1 MSIFLLENGQ
11 LNAIQGTT
19 FINES
24 ILERQH
30 LQQALKQN
38 ISVIAADCL
47 VLTEEYAEWDASRK
61 RIDLLA
67 IDKQAN
73 LVIIELKRTDTGDH
87 MELQALRYA
96 SMISTMTFEHALDV
110 LVDYRNKNGEEGFT
124 RENARETIEDFIELD
139 AINETNFGNDVRI
152 ILVSAEFSKELT
164 TSVIWLNERDLDI
177 TCVRMKPYKYQDQ
190 ILIDIQQV
198 LPLPEA
204 KDYQIRAQKKAEERR
219 EIQKNLNSKDYSKYL
234 FNGLELNKRKLVL
247 ELIKTHIKNNNI
259 LSLEDLLF
267 DFPQELRKGRKMYK
281 RYDEVIQTN
290 DKNRY
295 FSEVDEVLDLTDG
308 KFVISNQWGAG
319 NIQAILDRA
328 DELGYEIEIVS
339 DNVSV
344 IKEVIFGE
352 YQIQQL
358 SNLSI
363 NISKNQVL
371 QSVAK
376 PILREIAIRINVDL
390 NNLKGN
396 EKNTRSLGSD
406 VIQRISQ
413 MEKKDRKLE
422 MVIYPFCNNSDNT

>member
-1 MSIFLLENGQ
+1 
-11 LNAIQGTT
+11 
-19 FINES
+19 S

-413 MEKKDRKLE
+413 MEKER
-422 MVIYPFCNNSDNT
+422 

>member
-11 LNAIQGTT
+11 LNAIHGTT

-281 RYDEVIQTN
+281 RYDEVTQTN

-413 MEKKDRKLE
+413 MEKER
-422 MVIYPFCNNSDNT
+422 

>member
-413 MEKKDRKLE
+413 MEKER
-422 MVIYPFCNNSDNT
+422 

>member
-1 MSIFLLENGQ
+1 MS
-11 LNAIQGTT
+11 
-19 FINES
+19 
-24 ILERQH
+24 
-30 LQQALKQN
+30 
-38 ISVIAADCL
+38 C
-47 VLTEEYAEWDASRK
+47 TE
-61 RIDLLA
+61 
-67 IDKQAN
+67 
-73 LVIIELKRTDTGDH
+73 
-87 MELQALRYA
+87 
-96 SMISTMTFEHALDV
+96 
-110 LVDYRNKNGEEGFT
+110 
-124 RENARETIEDFIELD
+124 
-139 AINETNFGNDVRI
+139 
-152 ILVSAEFSKELT
+152 
-164 TSVIWLNERDLDI
+164 
-177 TCVRMKPYKYQDQ
+177 
-190 ILIDIQQV
+190 
-198 LPLPEA
+198 
-204 KDYQIRAQKKAEERR
+204 
-219 EIQKNLNSKDYSKYL
+219 
-234 FNGLELNKRKLVL
+234 
-247 ELIKTHIKNNNI
+247 KNNNI

-413 MEKKDRKLE
+413 MEKER
-422 MVIYPFCNNSDNT
+422 

>member
-1 MSIFLLENGQ
+1 M
-11 LNAIQGTT
+11 
-19 FINES
+19 
-24 ILERQH
+24 
-30 LQQALKQN
+30 
-38 ISVIAADCL
+38 
-47 VLTEEYAEWDASRK
+47 
-61 RIDLLA
+61 
-67 IDKQAN
+67 
-73 LVIIELKRTDTGDH
+73 
-87 MELQALRYA
+87 
-96 SMISTMTFEHALDV
+96 
-110 LVDYRNKNGEEGFT
+110 
-124 RENARETIEDFIELD
+124 
-139 AINETNFGNDVRI
+139 
-152 ILVSAEFSKELT
+152 
-164 TSVIWLNERDLDI
+164 NERDLDI

-259 LSLEDLLF
+259 LSIEDLLF

-413 MEKKDRKLE
+413 MEKER
-422 MVIYPFCNNSDNT
+422 

>member
-124 RENARETIEDFIELD
+124 RENARETIEDFIELE

-177 TCVRMKPYKYQDQ
+177 TCVRMKPYKYKEQ

-219 EIQKNLNSKDYSKYL
+219 EIQKNLNSRDYSKYL

-290 DKNRY
+290 EKNRY

-413 MEKKDRKLE
+413 MEKER
-422 MVIYPFCNNSDNT
+422 

>member
-190 ILIDIQQV
+190 ILIDIQQL

-219 EIQKNLNSKDYSKYL
+219 EIQKNLNSRDYSKYL

-259 LSLEDLLF
+259 LSIEDLLF

-363 NISKNQVL
+363 NITKNQVL

-413 MEKKDRKLE
+413 MEKER
-422 MVIYPFCNNSDNT
+422 

>member
-1 MSIFLLENGQ
+1 
-11 LNAIQGTT
+11 
-19 FINES
+19 
-24 ILERQH
+24 
-30 LQQALKQN
+30 
-38 ISVIAADCL
+38 
-47 VLTEEYAEWDASRK
+47 
-61 RIDLLA
+61 
-67 IDKQAN
+67 
-73 LVIIELKRTDTGDH
+73 
-87 MELQALRYA
+87 
-96 SMISTMTFEHALDV
+96 
-110 LVDYRNKNGEEGFT
+110 
-124 RENARETIEDFIELD
+124 
-139 AINETNFGNDVRI
+139 
-152 ILVSAEFSKELT
+152 
-164 TSVIWLNERDLDI
+164 
-177 TCVRMKPYKYQDQ
+177 MKPYKYQDQ

-363 NISKNQVL
+363 NISKIKCCNLL
-371 QSVAK
+371 Q
-376 PILREIAIRINVDL
+376 
-390 NNLKGN
+390 NL
-396 EKNTRSLGSD
+396 
-406 VIQRISQ
+406 
-413 MEKKDRKLE
+413 
-422 MVIYPFCNNSDNT
+422 Y

>member
-110 LVDYRNKNGEEGFT
+110 LVDYRNKNGEDGFT
-124 RENARETIEDFIELD
+124 RENARETIEDFIELE

-177 TCVRMKPYKYQDQ
+177 TCVRMKPYKYKEQ

-219 EIQKNLNSKDYSKYL
+219 EIQKNLNSRDYSKYL

-413 MEKKDRKLE
+413 MEKER
-422 MVIYPFCNNSDNT
+422 

>member
-1 MSIFLLENGQ
+1 MSIFLLENGH

-110 LVDYRNKNGEEGFT
+110 LVDYRNKNGEDGFT
-124 RENARETIEDFIELD
+124 RENARETIEDFIELE

-177 TCVRMKPYKYQDQ
+177 ACVRMKPYKYKEQ

-219 EIQKNLNSKDYSKYL
+219 EIQKNLNSRDYSKYL

-413 MEKKDRKLE
+413 MEKE
-422 MVIYPFCNNSDNT
+422 S

>member
-11 LNAIQGTT
+11 LNAIHGTT

-198 LPLPEA
+198 LPLLEA

-413 MEKKDRKLE
+413 MEKER
-422 MVIYPFCNNSDNT
+422 

>member
-124 RENARETIEDFIELD
+124 RENARETIEDFIELE

-177 TCVRMKPYKYQDQ
+177 TCVRMKPYKYKEQ

-219 EIQKNLNSKDYSKYL
+219 EIQKNLNSRDYSKYL

-413 MEKKDRKLE
+413 MEKER
-422 MVIYPFCNNSDNT
+422 

>member
-1 MSIFLLENGQ
+1 M
-11 LNAIQGTT
+11 
-19 FINES
+19 
-24 ILERQH
+24 
-30 LQQALKQN
+30 
-38 ISVIAADCL
+38 
-47 VLTEEYAEWDASRK
+47 
-61 RIDLLA
+61 
-67 IDKQAN
+67 
-73 LVIIELKRTDTGDH
+73 
-87 MELQALRYA
+87 
-96 SMISTMTFEHALDV
+96 
-110 LVDYRNKNGEEGFT
+110 VDYRNKNGEEGFT

-413 MEKKDRKLE
+413 MEKER
-422 MVIYPFCNNSDNT
+422 

>member
-11 LNAIQGTT
+11 LNAIHGTT

-308 KFVISNQWGAG
+308 KFVISNQWGVG

-413 MEKKDRKLE
+413 MEKER
-422 MVIYPFCNNSDNT
+422 

>member
-1 MSIFLLENGQ
+1 MFENGQ

-30 LQQALKQN
+30 LQHALKQN

-110 LVDYRNKNGEEGFT
+110 LVEYRNKNGEEGFT
-124 RENARETIEDFIELD
+124 RENAREAIEDFIELE

-219 EIQKNLNSKDYSKYL
+219 EIQKNLNNRDYSKYL

-259 LSLEDLLF
+259 LSFEDLLF

-295 FSEVDEVLDLTDG
+295 FSEVDEILDLNDG

-328 DELGYEIEIVS
+328 DELGYEIEIVT

-344 IKEVIFGE
+344 IKEVVFGE

-371 QSVAK
+371 QSVVK

-413 MEKKDRKLE
+413 LEKER
-422 MVIYPFCNNSDNT
+422 

>member
-124 RENARETIEDFIELD
+124 KENARETIEDFIELD

-376 PILREIAIRINVDL
+376 PIFREIAIRINVDL

-413 MEKKDRKLE
+413 MEKER
-422 MVIYPFCNNSDNT
+422 

>member
-11 LNAIQGTT
+11 LNAIHGTT

-376 PILREIAIRINVDL
+376 PMAE
-390 NNLKGN
+390 
-396 EKNTRSLGSD
+396 
-406 VIQRISQ
+406 
-413 MEKKDRKLE
+413 
-422 MVIYPFCNNSDNT
+422 

>member
-124 RENARETIEDFIELD
+124 RENARETIEDFIELE

-344 IKEVIFGE
+344 IKEVVFGE

-413 MEKKDRKLE
+413 MEKER
-422 MVIYPFCNNSDNT
+422 

>member
-1 MSIFLLENGQ
+1 MFENGQ

-30 LQQALKQN
+30 LQHALKQN

-110 LVDYRNKNGEEGFT
+110 LVEYRNKNGEEGFT
-124 RENARETIEDFIELD
+124 RENAREAIEDFIELE

-219 EIQKNLNSKDYSKYL
+219 EIQKNLNNRDYSKYL

-259 LSLEDLLF
+259 LSFEDLLF

-295 FSEVDEVLDLTDG
+295 FSEVDEILNLNDG

-328 DELGYEIEIVS
+328 DELGYEIEIVT

-344 IKEVIFGE
+344 IKEVVFGE

-371 QSVAK
+371 QSVVK

-413 MEKKDRKLE
+413 LEKER
-422 MVIYPFCNNSDNT
+422 

>member
-11 LNAIQGTT
+11 LNAIHGTT

-344 IKEVIFGE
+344 IKEVVFGE

-413 MEKKDRKLE
+413 MEKER
-422 MVIYPFCNNSDNT
+422 

>member
-1 MSIFLLENGQ
+1 
-11 LNAIQGTT
+11 
-19 FINES
+19 
-24 ILERQH
+24 
-30 LQQALKQN
+30 
-38 ISVIAADCL
+38 VIAADCL

-110 LVDYRNKNGEEGFT
+110 LVDYRNKNGEDGFT
-124 RENARETIEDFIELD
+124 RENARETIEDFIELE

-177 TCVRMKPYKYQDQ
+177 TCVRMKPYKYKEQ

-219 EIQKNLNSKDYSKYL
+219 EIQKNLNSRDYSKYL

-413 MEKKDRKLE
+413 MEKER
-422 MVIYPFCNNSDNT
+422 

>member
-234 FNGLELNKRKLVL
+234 FNGLELNKIGL
-247 ELIKTHIKNNNI
+247 TH
-259 LSLEDLLF
+259 
-267 DFPQELRKGRKMYK
+267 
-281 RYDEVIQTN
+281 
-290 DKNRY
+290 
-295 FSEVDEVLDLTDG
+295 
-308 KFVISNQWGAG
+308 
-319 NIQAILDRA
+319 
-328 DELGYEIEIVS
+328 
-339 DNVSV
+339 
-344 IKEVIFGE
+344 
-352 YQIQQL
+352 
-358 SNLSI
+358 
-363 NISKNQVL
+363 
-371 QSVAK
+371 
-376 PILREIAIRINVDL
+376 
-390 NNLKGN
+390 
-396 EKNTRSLGSD
+396 
-406 VIQRISQ
+406 
-413 MEKKDRKLE
+413 
-422 MVIYPFCNNSDNT
+422 

>member
-11 LNAIQGTT
+11 LNAIHGTT

-363 NISKNQVL
+363 NISKSQVL

-413 MEKKDRKLE
+413 MEKER
-422 MVIYPFCNNSDNT
+422 

>member
-11 LNAIQGTT
+11 LNAIHGTT

-281 RYDEVIQTN
+281 RYDEVTQTN

-295 FSEVDEVLDLTDG
+295 LSEVDEVLDLTDG

-413 MEKKDRKLE
+413 MEKER
-422 MVIYPFCNNSDNT
+422 

>member
-11 LNAIQGTT
+11 LNAIHGTT

-281 RYDEVIQTN
+281 RYDEGIQTN

-413 MEKKDRKLE
+413 MEKER
-422 MVIYPFCNNSDNT
+422 

>member
-110 LVDYRNKNGEEGFT
+110 LVDYRNKNGEDGFT
-124 RENARETIEDFIELD
+124 RENARETIEDFIELE

-177 TCVRMKPYKYQDQ
+177 TCVRMKPYKYKEQ

-219 EIQKNLNSKDYSKYL
+219 EIQKNLNSRDYSKYL

-344 IKEVIFGE
+344 IKEVVFGE

-413 MEKKDRKLE
+413 MEKER
-422 MVIYPFCNNSDNT
+422 

>member
-1 MSIFLLENGQ
+1 MSIFLFENGQ

-30 LQQALKQN
+30 LQHALKQN

-110 LVDYRNKNGEEGFT
+110 LVEYRNKNGEEGFT
-124 RENARETIEDFIELD
+124 RENAREAIEDFIELE

-219 EIQKNLNSKDYSKYL
+219 EIQKNLNNRDYSKYL

-259 LSLEDLLF
+259 LSFEDLLF

-295 FSEVDEVLDLTDG
+295 FSEVDEILDLNDG

-328 DELGYEIEIVS
+328 DELGYEIEIVT

-344 IKEVIFGE
+344 IKEVVFGE

-371 QSVAK
+371 QSVVK

-413 MEKKDRKLE
+413 LEKER
-422 MVIYPFCNNSDNT
+422 

>member
-11 LNAIQGTT
+11 LNAIHGTT

-339 DNVSV
+339 DNLSV

-413 MEKKDRKLE
+413 MEKER
-422 MVIYPFCNNSDNT
+422 

>member
-110 LVDYRNKNGEEGFT
+110 LVDYRNKNGEDGFT
-124 RENARETIEDFIELD
+124 RENARETIEDFIELE

-177 TCVRMKPYKYQDQ
+177 TCVRMKPYKYKEQ

-219 EIQKNLNSKDYSKYL
+219 EIQKNLNSRDYSKYL

-295 FSEVDEVLDLTDG
+295 FSEVDEVLDFTDG

-319 NIQAILDRA
+319 NIQAILGRA

-344 IKEVIFGE
+344 IKEVVFGE

-413 MEKKDRKLE
+413 MEKER
-422 MVIYPFCNNSDNT
+422 